1 MLVTSRK
8 VNETIVIKSGEHV
21 ITVMVTKLECGKA
34 SIGIDAPKD
43 VKILRGELHEREAVA

>member
-34 SIGIDAPKD
+34 SIGIDAPKE
-43 VKILRGELHEREAVA
+43 VKILRGELTEVTR